1 MNMKE
6 LREKADLRAVEVAS
20 EVGVALS
27 TVRNW
32 EQGRTI
38 PKLRLDQ
45 YVKLL
50 ELYQTTP
57 VDLLN
62 SAKQSVQEGI
72 AE

>member
-6 LREKADLRAVEVAS
+6 LRERADSRAVEVAA

-32 EQGRTI
+32 EQGRTL

-50 ELYQTTP
+50 SLYNCTPEEL
-57 VDLLN
+57 LAAAHK
-62 SAKQSVQEGI
+62 SIQEGI
-72 AE
+72 AQ

>member
-6 LREKADLRAVEVAS
+6 LREQADSRAVEVAA

-32 EQGRTI
+32 EQGRTL

-50 ELYQTTP
+50 SLYNCSPEEL
-57 VDLLN
+57 LAAARK
-62 SAKQSVQEGI
+62 SIQEGI